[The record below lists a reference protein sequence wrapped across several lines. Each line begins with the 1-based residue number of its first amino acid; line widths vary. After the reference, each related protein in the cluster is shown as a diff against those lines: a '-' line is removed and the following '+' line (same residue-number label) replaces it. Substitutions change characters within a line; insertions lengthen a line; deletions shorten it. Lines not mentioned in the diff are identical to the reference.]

1 MRRGLLLAAAM
12 ARHRVP
18 NRRRK
23 RTGRVNVRHNQR
35 EDKMKA
41 MKPLGLTLGVLL
53 ASAAAAKAD
62 TSDFALFDGTQVA
75 NTESGAVCSANS
87 AFTYNVVVANWGAD
101 GVIRITYKDGDIL
114 RFPIAAGAS
123 VAFSQAAGSKGR
135 ADRAVRISNDEG
147 SAAQLTGSMSA
158 IGQGKPTC
166 ISCDEDSAGDAG
178 CDKVVPN

>member
-1 MRRGLLLAAAM
+1 
-12 ARHRVP
+12 
-18 NRRRK
+18 
-23 RTGRVNVRHNQR
+23 
-35 EDKMKA
+35 MKA
-41 MKPLGLTLGVLL
+41 MKSLGLTLGVLL

-87 AFTYNVVVANWGAD
+87 AFTYNVALANWGAD

-123 VAFSQAAGSKGR
+123 FAFSQAAGSKGR
-135 ADRAVRISNDEG
+135 ADRAVRISNEG
-147 SAAQLTGSMSA
+147 SGAQLTGSMSA
-158 IGQGKPTC
+158 IGQGRPTC